1 MKYEEQQLNQMKEYV
16 KSLENDWN
24 WNEDEYNE
32 FFDLI
37 INEEEVETV
46 LMIKE
51 KNYSYKTLS
60 NLYYLIYDLIHTA

>member
-1 MKYEEQQLNQMKEYV
+1 MNYTEEQINAMKEYI

-24 WNEDEYNE
+24 WNEEKYNE

-46 LMIKE
+46 LMRKE
-51 KNYSYKTLS
+51 KNYSDKTLS
-60 NLYYLIYDLIHTA
+60 SLYILIHDLVHTD

>member
-1 MKYEEQQLNQMKEYV
+1 MNYTKEQLNAMKEYI

-24 WNEDEYNE
+24 YDEEKYNK

-46 LMIKE
+46 LMVKE
-51 KNYSYKTLS
+51 KNYDYKTLS
-60 NLYYLIYDLIHTA
+60 SLYVLIYDLIHTA